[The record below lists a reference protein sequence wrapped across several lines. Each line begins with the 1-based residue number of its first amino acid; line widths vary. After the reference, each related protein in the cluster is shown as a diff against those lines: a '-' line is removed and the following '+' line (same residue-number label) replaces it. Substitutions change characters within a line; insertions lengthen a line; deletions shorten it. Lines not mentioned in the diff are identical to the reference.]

1 MSMNVSL
8 RGDQVDALRRCA
20 KREGLEVHDVVL
32 LAVDEYLGAAHR
44 AMVRQTA
51 QEQAEKW
58 RELMDR
64 LK

>member
-8 RGDQVDALRRCA
+8 RGDQMAALRCCA
-20 KREGLEVHDVVL
+20 EREGLDVHDVVL
-32 LAVDEYLGAAHR
+32 LAVDEYLGTAHR
-44 AMVRQTA
+44 TMVRQTA
-51 QEQAEKW
+51 HEQAAKW